1 MNIKEPKDTKILL
14 ARTQN
19 EEEET
24 VDRTVIKEAKQKTLA
39 SCSDIDLSLH
49 TPKDRL
55 SQLESPGSETAPT
68 RTHTRRHS
76 GRSSPACASPASS
89 TMEALS

>member
-19 EEEET
+19 EEEEET
-24 VDRTVIKEAKQKTLA
+24 VDRTEAKQKTLA

-89 TMEALS
+89 TMEARS